1 MISIHSHLAK
11 NPKYN
16 LWLIHGYGESH
27 TCFEQAHKNPLAME
41 ANIFSF
47 DLPGFGDAPL
57 ITSGYEVYLHELTQR
72 IEAQNADLPCVIL
85 GHSMGGI
92 FATLLAAQL
101 KIPRMI
107 LLVVDSSLSSDQSP
121 ITNGDLGN
129 TSPQAFKDNL
139 LLKLKAQITTEP
151 DIARLASQIQASTP
165 ESLIYWA
172 KEGTYARAD
181 DRALNLFLNLTH
193 PKYYLIGRRSFSL
206 PIRERLVKLL
216 DEYIVWIPDA
226 GHWIMLDTPQ
236 AFWQT
241 VSDLIA
247 PHL

>member
-107 LLVVDSSLSSDQSP
+107 LLVSIAP
-121 ITNGDLGN
+121 YPAI
-129 TSPQAFKDNL
+129 NL
-139 LLKLKAQITTEP
+139 
-151 DIARLASQIQASTP
+151 RLPTVILETP
-165 ESLIYWA
+165 
-172 KEGTYARAD
+172 
-181 DRALNLFLNLTH
+181 H
-193 PKYYLIGRRSFSL
+193 PKPSRIIYYLN
-206 PIRERLVKLL
+206 
-216 DEYIVWIPDA
+216 
-226 GHWIMLDTPQ
+226 
-236 AFWQT
+236 
-241 VSDLIA
+241 
-247 PHL
+247 